1 MASVPTESHLEWVA
15 SVLGP
20 NTEIRTIEALHE
32 GSSPWRLVVDG
43 AKVREVI
50 LRVAGWIP
58 PHAIATAAAA
68 LRVAEEHGVVTA
80 RLIAADLDGHVT
92 GTSATLET
100 ALPSSEPPNFASKHW
115 LQEAGAAIA
124 RVHGV
129 RLDPT
134 PDLPFRVRHTPGD
147 DHPMERRWANLYRAS
162 KPGERSAVAQ
172 ALSELTGWRLEQ
184 AEQLMQGT
192 ISSPLMQVAED
203 RILAMD
209 RPDAECVFVHGDVWD
224 GNMLWNEGT
233 YVLIDWKSAGV
244 GDPGVD
250 LGNLRLQMA
259 IKYGLEAAEQVL
271 QGWQSEAGRP
281 ASNLAYWDVVA
292 ALHTPTVMAH
302 GLALDDQGKMREPHA
317 ETERRDE
324 FLRAA
329 LDQLEYSNRIP
340 RFSRYA

>member
-1 MASVPTESHLEWVA
+1 MASMPPESHLEWAA
-15 SVLGP
+15 SALGQ
-20 NTEIRTIEALHE
+20 NTEIRSVEGLHE

-43 AKVREVI
+43 ANVRAVI

-58 PHAIATAAAA
+58 HHAITTAAAA
-68 LRVAEEHGVVTA
+68 LRVAENHDLATT
-80 RLIAADLDGHVT
+80 RLIAADLDGRVT
-92 GTSATLET
+92 GVSATLET
-100 ALPSSEPPNFASKHW
+100 ALPSGEPPHLASKQW

-124 RVHGV
+124 RVHAV

-147 DHPMERRWANLYRAS
+147 HHPMERRWANLYRAS
-162 KPGERSAVAQ
+162 EPSKRSAVAQ

-184 AEQLMQGT
+184 AEQMMQST

-224 GNMLWNEGT
+224 GNMLWNDGT

-259 IKYGLEAAEQVL
+259 IKYGLEGAEQVL

-281 ASNLAYWDVVA
+281 PSNLAYWDVVA
-292 ALHTPTVMAH
+292 ALHTPTVLAH

-324 FLRAA
+324 FLCTA

-340 RFSRYA
+340 RFSRYI